1 MNQNNQAIK
10 RMLINATHSEEIR
23 VATVTGN
30 RLDDIDIEQPNREQK
45 KANIYLGIISRI
57 EPSLEAV
64 FVNYGANRHGFLPLK
79 EIERSYFSKS
89 TNDPKADFRKIL
101 KEGQELLVQ
110 VEKEERGNKGAAL
123 TTYISLA
130 GCYLVLMANNP
141 KAGGISRRIEGDER
155 NDMREILSSLT
166 IPDNMGVIIRTAG
179 LGKKTADLQ
188 WDLDVLLQH
197 WQAIKTAAGS
207 MQAPC
212 LLHQESNVIIRA
224 IRDNLRPHIK
234 EILIDDEELY
244 QQAKQ
249 YIEILRSDSKNVVK
263 YYKSDIPLFT
273 RFQIESQIEEAY
285 HHEIRL
291 QSGGSLVFD
300 RTEALTAID
309 INSAQ
314 STKGQDIENTAFHTN
329 LEAAEEIA
337 RQLRLRDVGGL
348 IVIDFIDMES
358 AKHQREVENRLRD
371 ALEDDRARVQ
381 TGRISRFGILEMS
394 RQRLKTSL
402 GENTQV
408 ICSKC
413 SGKGSVRTVESLSLS
428 LLRLIE
434 EESLKQNT
442 KEVHAQLPIELC
454 TFLANEKRNNILEI
468 EKRSNTRIVLIPN
481 QHYIFPNYKIN
492 RIKAGTEQPVEKS
505 YNISDMPD
513 SEGNVSFDQSK
524 KRSETAAVSQFD
536 LPKYHT
542 NKQPSIL
549 KRLWSSIFS
558 NPDEEL
564 EAAQVN
570 QQKPRVNHNNK
581 ASRSDKSD
589 RNTRDNHNQ
598 RQQHGQHNQNNSNSA
613 GNNRNRRNKRFEQD
627 KDQRDKQ
634 QGSRPNRD
642 NNQNRQANREVSS
655 DFTRENNSQNRSANR
670 EISSDLQQDNRNN
683 NRNNR
688 SKNRSKQR
696 QPQHNRD
703 YINDNANN
711 NHSNLVFTVEPSIDN
726 GYAELGGE
734 HNVHNQPP
742 AHFYDDKN
750 FMGQTHEQL
759 KQQTYKTPVSQK
771 SPFKQNEVSDDFFTV
786 IDNNGT
792 ISAGHEREQMPH
804 EFNDTLAPDAVIKN
818 DQLFESFDSKQQEV
832 VIKKATD
839 RIKITPASNMS
850 KRSFQPKKKL
860 PFATAKYL
868 DKPNYDVDNNKTL
881 DSNISES
888 NATINHNDYISP
900 NSDEINDS
908 KQI

>member
-1 MNQNNQAIK
+1 MNKTPQAIK

-23 VATVTGN
+23 VATVSGN

-79 EIERSYFSKS
+79 EIEKSYFAKP

-155 NDMREILSSLT
+155 NDLKEALNSLT
-166 IPDNMGVIIRTAG
+166 IPEDIGVIIRTAG

-197 WQAIKTAAGS
+197 WLAIKNAAGT
-207 MQAPC
+207 MTAPC

-244 QQAKQ
+244 DQAKK
-249 YIEILRSDSKNVVK
+249 YIEILRPDSKNVVK

-291 QSGGSLVFD
+291 PSGGSLVFD

-314 STKGQDIENTAFHTN
+314 STKGHDIENTAFHTN
-329 LEAAEEIA
+329 LEAADEIA

-348 IVIDFIDMES
+348 VVIDFIDMES
-358 AKHQREVENRLRD
+358 SKHQREVENRLRD

-402 GENTQV
+402 GENSQI

-428 LLRLIE
+428 LLRIIE

-454 TFLANEKRNNILEI
+454 TFLANEKRTNILEI
-468 EKRSNTRIVLIPN
+468 EKRSNIRIVLIPN
-481 QHYIFPNYKIN
+481 PHYIFPNYKIN
-492 RIKAGTEQPVEKS
+492 RIKDGTEYTEKS
-505 YNISDMPD
+505 YNIVDVP
-513 SEGNVSFDQSK
+513 EPESK
-524 KRSETAAVSQFD
+524 VTSNDFAKKARVETAAVSQFN
-536 LPKYHT
+536 LAKYDNQS
-542 NKQPSIL
+542 NKPNIL

-558 NPDEEL
+558 NT
-564 EAAQVN
+564 EAESSTEIKPLSN
-570 QQKPRVNHNNK
+570 NTTNHTHKPRRPDNK
-581 ASRSDKSD
+581 QHRDHREHKDHKD
-589 RNTRDNHNQ
+589 RE
-598 RQQHGQHNQNNSNSA
+598 SA
-613 GNNRNRRNKRFEQD
+613 GNQT
-627 KDQRDKQ
+627 
-634 QGSRPNRD
+634 G
-642 NNQNRQANREVSS
+642 
-655 DFTRENNSQNRSANR
+655 NRSR
-670 EISSDLQQDNRNN
+670 RHNN
-683 NRNNR
+683 NRVDQANNPGEKEIRNKNQNQNSHQNKNPNKNHRERDPNQAREFNQNKQPRDKEFNPETQHEPRNSRNR
-688 SKNRSKQR
+688 SKNRSRHGNHQKE
-696 QPQHNRD
+696 HNTITNIALSSQDQFLHTNTETTR
-703 YINDNANN
+703 NDE
-711 NHSNLVFTVEPSIDN
+711 VFTNFDNIDHNIDHNIDLKYIPTSSSQTKTDMGRIDLDFVHETIPQSAEPI
-726 GYAELGGE
+726 ATEQ
-734 HNVHNQPP
+734 HNQP
-742 AHFYDDKN
+742 
-750 FMGQTHEQL
+750 
-759 KQQTYKTPVSQK
+759 
-771 SPFKQNEVSDDFFTV
+771 
-786 IDNNGT
+786 
-792 ISAGHEREQMPH
+792 
-804 EFNDTLAPDAVIKN
+804 
-818 DQLFESFDSKQQEV
+818 V
-832 VIKKATD
+832 VINQDITKTTEAHNTTDANNTNKNKEQIVIRKATD
-839 RIKITPASNMS
+839 RIKITAASSMS

-860 PFATAKYL
+860 PFAPEKYIEKQPINI
-868 DKPNYDVDNNKTL
+868 DDIQQQPAEPVSDNS
-881 DSNISES
+881 SNQ
-888 NATINHNDYISP
+888 N
-900 NSDEINDS
+900 
-908 KQI
+908 